1 MSLLSERA
9 VKGVVTVAVNMEI
22 ITNPTN
28 TQKNANMRAKTD
40 RGARSPY
47 PTVVMETKAHQNP
60 SHEPLKKEL
69 GNSFGFQ

>member
-9 VKGVVTVAVNMEI
+9 VKDVVTVAVNMEI
-22 ITNPTN
+22 MTNPTN
-28 TQKNANMRAKTD
+28 TQKKAKIRAKID
-40 RGARSPY
+40 LGARSPY

-60 SHEPLKKEL
+60 SHEPLKKEQ